1 LRSRED
7 AEDAVQNTFLGVYGA
22 LQRGIVPEFEAAW
35 LYKIAHNVC
44 LSRRLGASRRGR
56 VESPADLQELEERLP
71 GRETDGYEELFGLD
85 DALAAMPE
93 NLRRAILLREW
104 QGLSYA
110 EIAEVLEISK
120 SAVETLIFRAR
131 RHLAQ
136 ALVTAV
142 KQPVRHAAGA
152 LNLGW
157 LVNALRG
164 LLGAGG
170 TKLAAAG
177 FGVVAAGLAG
187 GGYGVSQALSDT
199 SSRSV
204 SAVTV
209 TGGASSSPATPA
221 QQFGK
226 VAPSSLFGGSTASPS
241 SAKPARS
248 SGEQTQLPSGSGS
261 FSSSAG
267 VSSGGVAAPSQVQLS
282 QAPAATGS
290 EARGSAA
297 ASSGSSVT
305 GSKPPAPASTVSPTP
320 TAAVPLPPAPSIPGV
335 LQPPSVS
342 VPSVTTPT
350 VSTPTTSVID
360 QATSSLPEVS
370 VPQASV
376 PTESLPT
383 VSVPKASLPDT
394 GVTTPS
400 VSVPTATVPGLPT
413 TTTPT
418 LP

>member
-7 AEDAVQNTFLGVYGA
+7 AEDAVQNTFLGVYEA

-44 LSRRLGASRRGR
+44 LSRRLSASRRGR

-71 GRETDGYEELFGLD
+71 GRATDGYEELFGLD

-110 EIAEVLEISK
+110 EIAEALDISK

-136 ALVTAV
+136 ALDTAV
-142 KQPVRHAAGA
+142 MQPVRHAAGA

-164 LLGAGG
+164 MLGAGG

-187 GGYGVSQALSDT
+187 GGYAVSQALSDT

-209 TGGASSSPATPA
+209 TGGVSSSPGTPA

-226 VAPSSLFGGSTASPS
+226 VAPSSLFGSSTASPS
-241 SAKPARS
+241 SANPARS
-248 SGEQTQLPSGSGS
+248 SGEQTQLPTGSGS

-267 VSSGGVAAPSQVQLS
+267 DSSGGVAAPSQVQLS

-290 EARGSAA
+290 ETRGSAA

-320 TAAVPLPPAPSIPGV
+320 TAAVSLPPAPSIPGA

-342 VPSVTTPT
+342 VPSMATPT

-370 VPQASV
+370 VP
-376 PTESLPT
+376 TESVPT
-383 VSVPKASLPDT
+383 VSVPETSLPDT